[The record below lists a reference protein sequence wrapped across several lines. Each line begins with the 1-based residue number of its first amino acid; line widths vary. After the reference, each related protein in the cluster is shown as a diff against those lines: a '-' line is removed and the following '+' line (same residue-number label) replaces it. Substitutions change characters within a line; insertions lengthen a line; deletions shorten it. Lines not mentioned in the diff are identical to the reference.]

1 MKPPGAVMWRP
12 GRVRSLGMPGAF
24 ATVMILS
31 DASFSDAAT
40 SGAPREHC
48 GVFAVYGVDNA
59 ALTLYNGL
67 FALQHRG
74 QEGAGM
80 AVSDGQTLHFCKGMG
95 LVSEVFTGDFA
106 EHLPGRSGIG
116 HVRYS
121 TTGAS
126 RSANVQPF
134 LAECRDGLWAIAHN
148 GNLVNAGELRDRY
161 QKQGAIFQT
170 TTDSE
175 ILLHQLADPAFF
187 GARDRIRKALV
198 ELRGSFAFVI
208 ARPNGLYAARDPWGI
223 RPLSLGRL
231 GKGHVVASET
241 CALKQVGAEY
251 VRDINPGE
259 LVKLDDAGVK
269 SMRFGDVPAAGYG
282 QCVFEHIYFARPDS
296 QVFGQS
302 VYAVRSDIGRRLAQ
316 EHPVAADLVVPIPD
330 SGVLAALGYARERG
344 IPFEMGFIRN
354 HYVGRTFIMPTQRS
368 RRSSA
373 DLKLSVVPEVVSGK
387 RVVLVDDSIIRGTTM
402 QKRIEMARRAGAKE
416 VHVRVACPPTRH
428 PCHFGIDFPEA
439 GELVATGRTEDQV
452 RRLCG
457 ADSLGY
463 LSLEGLK
470 SVLKGPQHYC
480 YGCFDGRY
488 PCSTEHAVNKHALE
502 LSGTENLED
511 RHHRYGVM
519 MQ

>member
-1 MKPPGAVMWRP
+1 MCMR
-12 GRVRSLGMPGAF
+12 
-24 ATVMILS
+24 MIPTS
-31 DASFSDAAT
+31 DNFEDT
-40 SGAPREHC
+40 EPHDAPREHC
-48 GVFAVYGVDNA
+48 GVVAVYGVENA
-59 ALTLYNGL
+59 ATAIYNGL

-80 AVSDGQTLHFCKGMG
+80 VVSDGKILHFCKGMG
-95 LVSEVFTGDFA
+95 LVSEVFTGDFP
-106 EHLPGRSGIG
+106 EHLPGKVGIG

-134 LAECRDGLWAIAHN
+134 LAECRDGMWAVAHN

-187 GARDRIRKALV
+187 GQKDRIRKALA

-208 ARPNGLYAARDPWGI
+208 ARPNCVYAARDPCGI
-223 RPLSLGRL
+223 RPLSIGKL
-231 GKGHVVASET
+231 GKGYVVASET
-241 CALKQVGAEY
+241 CAMRQIGAEY
-251 VRDINPGE
+251 VRDVNPGE
-259 LVKLDDAGVK
+259 LIKLDDNGIK
-269 SMRFGDVPAAGYG
+269 SLRFADVPTGGYG

-296 QVFGQS
+296 HVFGQS
-302 VYAVRSDIGRRLAQ
+302 VYQVRSAIGKRLAV

-330 SGVLAALGYARERG
+330 SGVLAALGYSHESG

-368 RRSSA
+368 RKSGV
-373 DLKLSVVPEVVSGK
+373 DLKLSVVPEVVGGR
-387 RVVLVDDSIIRGTTM
+387 RVVLVDDSIIRGTTI
-402 QKRIEMARRAGAKE
+402 QKRIDMLRNAGAKE
-416 VHVRVACPPTRH
+416 VHVRISCPPTRY
-428 PCHFGIDFPEA
+428 PCFFGIDFPEA
-439 GELVATGRTEDQV
+439 SELVASGRSEEQIC
-452 RRLCG
+452 RLCG
-457 ADSLGY
+457 ADSVGY
-463 LSLEGLK
+463 LSLDGLK
-470 SVLKGPQHYC
+470 SVLKSPEHFC
-480 YGCFDGRY
+480 YGCFTGRY
-488 PCSTEHAVNKHALE
+488 MCETQHVVCKHALE
-502 LSGTENLED
+502 RGGPENLED